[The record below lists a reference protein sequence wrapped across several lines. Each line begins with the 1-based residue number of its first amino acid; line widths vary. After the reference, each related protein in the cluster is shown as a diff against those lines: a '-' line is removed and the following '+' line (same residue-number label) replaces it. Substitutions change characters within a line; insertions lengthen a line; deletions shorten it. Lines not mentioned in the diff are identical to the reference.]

1 MAGIDVNVNGLP
13 YGVDLIIPGKY
24 NAEAEEAFGKIVPYD
39 RGLDQHK
46 SFIEIVPGD
55 EGVR

>member
-39 RGLDQHK
+39 RGLDEHK
-46 SFIEIVPGD
+46 SFI
-55 EGVR
+55 